1 MPEIL
6 LKIATFMVGG
16 YVHFHSTIMN
26 IGSLYKL
33 KCNSWYINDK
43 LSRKKKYK

>member
-6 LKIATFMVGG
+6 LKIATFMVGT
-16 YVHFHSTIMN
+16 YVHFHSALMN